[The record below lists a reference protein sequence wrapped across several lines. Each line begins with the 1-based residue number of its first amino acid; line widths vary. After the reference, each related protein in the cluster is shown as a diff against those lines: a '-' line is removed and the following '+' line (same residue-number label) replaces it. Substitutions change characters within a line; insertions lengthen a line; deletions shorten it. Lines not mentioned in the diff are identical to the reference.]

1 MVITLYAYRTRPG
14 KTEAVGRLYREWQQL
29 LVKWGPVSTELL
41 ANPHDPAEMIMLA
54 RFTDDDTAWRA
65 AESARHCA
73 WYAQLVSLAES
84 GPMVD
89 HYQVVE
95 PD

>member
-1 MVITLYAYRTRPG
+1 MFITLYSYRIRLG
-14 KTEAVGRLYREWQQL
+14 KTEAVRCLYREWQQL
-29 LVKWGPVSTELL
+29 LLNWSPVSTELL
-41 ANPHDPAEMIMLA
+41 ANPQDPAEMVMLV
-54 RFTDDDTAWRA
+54 RFADDDTAWQA

-95 PD
+95 PN